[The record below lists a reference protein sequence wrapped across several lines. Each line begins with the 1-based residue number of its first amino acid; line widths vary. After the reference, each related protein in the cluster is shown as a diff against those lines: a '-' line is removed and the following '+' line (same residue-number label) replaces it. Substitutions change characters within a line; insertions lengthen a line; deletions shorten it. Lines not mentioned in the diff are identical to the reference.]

1 MVAQTGRHLRQRKP
15 HLVEQDIAALEAL
28 PQAQVADRPAFLV
41 ALHWACEVIRGD
53 AELASRFLSQISRL
67 LGNSGAAI
75 LACEIAGAL
84 GELTQADLD
93 HHLRQKVSLDPA
105 DSAVSPTARVCVLG
119 DDVGATFTIPTAWR
133 DRLLQELTN
142 AHGGLDGRELEILGR
157 AALRTNQ
164 KEVAYA
170 ASIEGLEM
178 GGDTEARFLLLRA
191 RALPEWEFE
200 RRDDCIT
207 AAIELG
213 RRRRDTSV
221 ISEAVE
227 LRRGRLNTTTN
238 FFACANSENWHDFSM
253 TTEQIQAVLQREK
266 RSRTFPSDRPAPFRV
281 SFPRETV
288 FLDDENLED
297 DDEPFTPEEM
307 ARLVAEMSQARGKRQ
322 KRVVR
327 DLPGQGD
334 LF

>member
-1 MVAQTGRHLRQRKP
+1 
-15 HLVEQDIAALEAL
+15 LVEQDVAALEAL

-41 ALHWACEVIRGD
+41 TLRWTCEVIRGD
-53 AELASRFLSQISRL
+53 AEVASRFLSQIGRL
-67 LGNSGAAI
+67 LGNSAAAI
-75 LACEIAGAL
+75 LACESAGAL

-93 HHLRQKVSLDPA
+93 DHLRQKVSLDPA
-105 DSAVSPTARVCVLG
+105 DSLVSATARVCVLG

-133 DRLLQELTN
+133 GRLLQELTN

-170 ASIEGLEM
+170 ASVAGLEM
-178 GGDTEARFLLLRA
+178 GGDTESRFLLLRA

-207 AAIELG
+207 AAVELG

-221 ISEAVE
+221 INEAVE
-227 LRRGRLNTTTN
+227 LRRGRRNATTN
-238 FFACANSENWHDFSM
+238 FFACLNSESWHDFSM
-253 TTEQIQAVLQREK
+253 TTEQIQAVLRREK
-266 RSRTFPSDRPAPFRV
+266 RSPTFPSDRSAPFRV

-297 DDEPFTPEEM
+297 DEPFTLEDM
-307 ARLVAEMSQARGKRQ
+307 ARLVAEMSQARGRRQ
-322 KRVVR
+322 KRVGR

>member
-1 MVAQTGRHLRQRKP
+1 M
-15 HLVEQDIAALEAL
+15 
-28 PQAQVADRPAFLV
+28 
-41 ALHWACEVIRGD
+41 
-53 AELASRFLSQISRL
+53 
-67 LGNSGAAI
+67 
-75 LACEIAGAL
+75 AGAL
-84 GELTQADLD
+84 GDLTQADLD

-178 GGDTEARFLLLRA
+178 GGDTEARFLLLRG

-207 AAIELG
+207 AAVELG
-213 RRRRDTSV
+213 RRRHDASV
-221 ISEAVE
+221 INEAVE
-227 LRRGRLNTTTN
+227 QLRGRRNTRTN
-238 FFACANSENWHDFSM
+238 FFACVNSENWHDFSM
-253 TTEQIQAVLQREK
+253 TTEQLQAVL
-266 RSRTFPSDRPAPFRV
+266 PP
-281 SFPRETV
+281 
-288 FLDDENLED
+288 
-297 DDEPFTPEEM
+297 
-307 ARLVAEMSQARGKRQ
+307 
-322 KRVVR
+322 
-327 DLPGQGD
+327 
-334 LF
+334 

>member
-1 MVAQTGRHLRQRKP
+1 
-15 HLVEQDIAALEAL
+15 LVEQDVAALEAL

-53 AELASRFLSQISRL
+53 AELASRFLSQIGRL
-67 LGNSGAAI
+67 LGNSAAAI
-75 LACEIAGAL
+75 LACESAGAL

-93 HHLRQKVSLDPA
+93 HHLRQKVYLDPA
-105 DSAVSPTARVCVLG
+105 DSLVSATARVCVLG

-133 DRLLQELTN
+133 GRLLQELTN
-142 AHGGLDGRELEILGR
+142 PHGGLGGRELEILGR

-170 ASIEGLEM
+170 ASVAGLEM

-207 AAIELG
+207 AAVELG

-221 ISEAVE
+221 INEAVE
-227 LRRGRLNTTTN
+227 LRRGRRDTTTN
-238 FFACANSENWHDFSM
+238 FFACLNSENWHDFSM
-253 TTEQIQAVLQREK
+253 TTEQIQAVLEREK
-266 RSRTFPSDRPAPFRV
+266 RSRTFPADRSAPFRV

-297 DDEPFTPEEM
+297 DDERFTLEDM
-307 ARLVAEMSQARGKRQ
+307 ARLVAEMSQARGRRQ
-322 KRVVR
+322 KRMGR
-327 DLPGQGD
+327 DVPGQGD